1 MPYQRVLKFAA
12 LSDTGLVRSHNEDAI
27 VVCADYGCVVL
38 ADGMGGYNAGEVASA
53 MTAQIIAEYLCSK
66 MDAIWFPSMGPRPLA
81 MARWITESV
90 ELANRNVLYTAQTNA
105 DCAGMGTTVVVACCL
120 QDKLLLAHVGDSRA
134 YRYRSG
140 ALTRLTQDH
149 SVLQEQINAGL
160 VTEEEARYSSIKN
173 LITRAV
179 GTLEEVH
186 TELHTHHTEEEDLY
200 LICSDGLT
208 DMLGHDEIQSLIR
221 QYESDLDRCAE
232 ALIDGAK
239 DRGGLDNISAVLFR
253 LVNEENKSWLQRTFT
268 R

>member
-1 MPYQRVLKFAA
+1 MPYQRVLEFAA

-27 VVCADYGCVVL
+27 IVCADYGCAIL

-53 MTAQIIAEYLCSK
+53 MTAQIIADYLCSK

-81 MARWITESV
+81 MARWMSESI
-90 ELANRNVLYTAQTNA
+90 EMANLNVLYTAQTNP

-134 YRYRSG
+134 YRYRDG
-140 ALTRLTQDH
+140 MLTRLTQDH

-160 VTEEEARYSSIKN
+160 ISEEDARYSSIKN

-179 GTLEEVH
+179 GTMEAVQ
-186 TELHTHHTEEEDLY
+186 TELHTHHTEEQDLY
-200 LICSDGLT
+200 LMCSDGLT
-208 DMLGHDEIQSLIR
+208 DMLEHDEIHSIIDQHHA
-221 QYESDLDRCAE
+221 DLNRCCE
-232 ALIDGAK
+232 VLIDRAK
-239 DRGGLDNISAVLFR
+239 SRGGLDNISAILFR
-253 LVNEENKSWLQRTFT
+253 LVGEENKSWLQRTFT

>member
-1 MPYQRVLKFAA
+1 MSYQRVLEFAA

-27 VVCADYGCVVL
+27 IVCADYGCAIL

-53 MTAQIIAEYLCSK
+53 MTAQIIADYLCSK

-81 MARWITESV
+81 MGRWITESI
-90 ELANRNVLYTAQTNA
+90 ELANLNVLYAAQTNPGY
-105 DCAGMGTTVVVACCL
+105 AGMGTTVVVACCL

-134 YRYRSG
+134 YRYRDG
-140 ALTRLTQDH
+140 KLTKLTQDH

-160 VTEEEARYSSIKN
+160 ISEEDARYSSIKN

-179 GTLEEVH
+179 GTVEEVQI
-186 TELHTHHTEEEDLY
+186 ELHTHHTEEEDLY
-200 LICSDGLT
+200 LMCSDGLT
-208 DMLGHDEIQSLIR
+208 DMLEHDEILSVIR
-221 QYESDLDRCAE
+221 HYGSDLNRCCE

-239 DRGGLDNISAVLFR
+239 DKGGLDNISAILFR
-253 LVNEENKSWLQRTFT
+253 LVNEQSKSWLQRTFT